1 MDVDGTFLPSIRLS
15 WSLYSPYQTWELH
28 YLLLLKFRV
37 TWNKS
42 WRQIFMDVLAWP
54 TRKYDSGSNHLVC
67 LPCMQTCLAR
77 FALEHSKVDL
87 LFSGFRP
94 FLRQFSNRSKLM
106 STQTLKPHKVPP
118 KVRHTTQWRAF
129 LFKSSGKSTECT
141 PRPIHTKKYSK
152 SWESWVTPPW
162 LLSTYYG
169 QLDISRGSFGCPRTE
184 GIWRASCGQ
193 WCRPSQIFHWHRADY
208 PGRKQEYL
216 VVAGEKDMV
225 PTVTYF
231 PGSFEWFQG
240 WLPNTEAWK
249 RRLPMAI
256 WHWPQQM
263 VETNHMML
271 MSSIHSSSWPLKA
284 NNLCFQQT
292 FVKNHQISFHQLPII
307 QKKITAFSIDLPPW
321 KTTPLLLTNL
331 CLS

>member
-1 MDVDGTFLPSIRLS
+1 
-15 WSLYSPYQTWELH
+15 
-28 YLLLLKFRV
+28 
-37 TWNKS
+37 
-42 WRQIFMDVLAWP
+42 MDVLAWP

-94 FLRQFSNRSKLM
+94 FLKQFSNRSKLM

-169 QLDISRGSFGCPRTE
+169 QLDISRGSLAAPVLREFG
-184 GIWRASCGQ
+184 A
-193 WCRPSQIFHWHRADY
+193 H
-208 PGRKQEYL
+208 L
-216 VVAGEKDMV
+216 VGNDAA
-225 PTVTYF
+225 P
-231 PGSFEWFQG
+231 
-240 WLPNTEAWK
+240 
-249 RRLPMAI
+249 
-256 WHWPQQM
+256 
-263 VETNHMML
+263 
-271 MSSIHSSSWPLKA
+271 
-284 NNLCFQQT
+284 
-292 FVKNHQISFHQLPII
+292 VK
-307 QKKITAFSIDLPPW
+307 FSIDIELIIQAGNKNIW
-321 KTTPLLLTNL
+321 
-331 CLS
+331 